1 MRKICII
8 GGAGHIG
15 FPLGLY
21 LSSKKNDV
29 YLYDKNKKYCKI
41 INSSKTPHYEIL
53 ANKYIK
59 KYKKFYNAGN
69 DVSFIKNAEVI
80 IICLGTPVNN
90 DSSPKIKEFLN
101 IVKKLVPFIS
111 KNQLIIIRSSVYP
124 GTIEK
129 IKKIL
134 NKKNNT
140 IAYCPERILQGA
152 ALIELP
158 KLSQIVSGINKKST
172 IKARLFFEK
181 NITKK
186 IIITNFFE
194 AELIKLFSNAL
205 RYIQFAISNEF
216 YMICKNYGVSFE
228 KIRKDM
234 MVGYERNNNLYKA
247 GFAAGPC
254 LVKDTMQLN
263 SLYNKRF
270 FLGKSALK
278 VNQNLPNF
286 LIKNLDKNYKIKNKT
301 IGILGMAF
309 KSDVDD
315 IRDSLSIK
323 LEKLLKSKKIRYLK
337 SDEYYKNDGCV
348 TKEYLIKKSDIIIVA
363 VPHKNY
369 KKLKISKKKILIDT
383 WNIISN

>member
-1 MRKICII
+1 MKKICII

-21 LSSKKNDV
+21 LSSKKNTV
-29 YLYDKNKKYCKI
+29 YLYDKNKKSCKI
-41 INSSKTPHYEIL
+41 INSSKSPHYEIE

-59 KYKKFYNAGN
+59 RYKKFYNAGN
-69 DVSFIKNAEVI
+69 DLSYVKNSDVI
-80 IICLGTPVNN
+80 IVCLGTPVNN

-101 IVKKLVPFIS
+101 ILKKLSPFLS
-111 KNQLIIIRSSVYP
+111 KDQLIIIRSSVYP

-134 NKKNNT
+134 NKKNDT

-158 KLSQIVSGINKKST
+158 KLGQIVSGVNQKSV
-172 IKARLFFEK
+172 KLARLFFEK
-181 NITKK
+181 NVTKK
-186 IIITNFFE
+186 IIITSTFE

-205 RYIQFAISNEF
+205 RYVQFAISNEF
-216 YMICKNYGVSFE
+216 YMICKNYGISFE
-228 KIRKDM
+228 KIRKNM
-234 MVGYERNNNLYKA
+234 MIGYDRNNNLYKA

-254 LVKDTMQLN
+254 LVKDTMQLSN
-263 SLYNKRF
+263 LFNKKF

-278 VNQNLPNF
+278 INQNFPNF
-286 LIKNLDKNYKIKNKT
+286 LIKNLEKNYNIKNKT

-323 LEKLLKSKKIRYLK
+323 LEKILKTKKIRYLK
-337 SDEYYKNDGCV
+337 SDEYYKDSKCV
-348 TKEYLIKKSDIIIVA
+348 SKEFLIKKSDIIIVA
-363 VPHKNY
+363 VPHKTY
-369 KKLKISKKKILIDT
+369 KKLKISKTKILIDT
-383 WNIISN
+383 WNVINR

>member
-1 MRKICII
+1 MKKICII

-21 LSSKKNDV
+21 LSSKRNEV
-29 YLYDKNKKYCKI
+29 YLYDKNKKFCNI
-41 INSSKTPHYEIL
+41 INSSKTPHYEIQVE
-53 ANKYIK
+53 KYIK
-59 KYKKFYNAGN
+59 RYKKLYNAGN

-80 IICLGTPVNN
+80 IICLGTPVNS
-90 DSSPKIKEFLN
+90 DSSPKIKEFLGV
-101 IVKKLVPFIS
+101 IKKLVPFIS

-134 NKKNNT
+134 NKKNST

-152 ALIELP
+152 ALVELP
-158 KLSQIVSGINKKST
+158 KLSQIVSGINEKS
-172 IKARLFFEK
+172 IKKARLFFEK

-186 IIITNFFE
+186 IIITSAFE

-216 YMICKNYGVSFE
+216 YMICKNYGISFE

-234 MVGYERNNNLYKA
+234 MIGYERNNNLYKA

-254 LVKDTMQLN
+254 LVKDTMQLS
-263 SLYNKRF
+263 SLFNKRF

-286 LIKNLDKNYKIKNKT
+286 IIKNLEKNYKLKNKT

-323 LEKLLKSKKIRYLK
+323 LEKILKSKKIRYLK
-337 SDEYYKNDGCV
+337 SDEYYKDDKCV
-348 TKEYLIKKSDIIIVA
+348 TKEFLIKKSDVIIIA

-369 KKLKISKKKILIDT
+369 RKLKISKTKIIIDT
-383 WNIISN
+383 WKITTN